1 MGWKRVTACL
11 CECVCTM
18 CNVEIVVTLKMHTM
32 KRQDGV
38 VVKQLAVLGL
48 APNVPP
54 PNCIALYC
62 AAAALH
68 TMFFHWFAMFPS
80 L

>member
-1 MGWKRVTACL
+1 
-11 CECVCTM
+11 
-18 CNVEIVVTLKMHTM
+18 MHTM

-38 VVKQLAVLGL
+38 VVKQLAVL

-68 TMFFHWFAMFPS
+68 TMFSHWFAMFPS

>member
-38 VVKQLAVLGL
+38 VVKQLAVL
-48 APNVPP
+48 APNVLQ

-68 TMFFHWFAMFPS
+68 TMFSHWFAMFPS

>member
-1 MGWKRVTACL
+1 M
-11 CECVCTM
+11 CVFVQC
-18 CNVEIVVTLKMHTM
+18 EIVVTLKMHTM

-48 APNVPP
+48 ASNVQP

-68 TMFFHWFAMFPS
+68 TMFSHWFAMFPS

>member
-11 CECVCTM
+11 CVCVCM

-62 AAAALH
+62 AAAALR